1 MAKFIEFNVVG
12 NATTWENGKHLIG
25 VNDILGCLQVAPAN
39 VKIFTASAI
48 EVTLTLSI
56 DPASSSAPTLT
67 DGRVAE
73 AIGAALTANPGGVK
87 SKVFLP
93 KDDNGA
99 QIYINNIAIA

>member
-1 MAKFIEFNVVG
+1 MAKFIEFNVTG
-12 NATTWENGKHLIG
+12 NGTSWENGKRLIG
-25 VNDILGCLQVAPAN
+25 VSEILGLYQVAPAN

-56 DPASSSAPTLT
+56 DPASFSAPTLT

-73 AIGAALTANPGGVK
+73 AINAALTANPGGVK

-99 QIYINNIAIA
+99 QIYINDIAIG